1 MRPTFEEYLAFYEK
15 LFGIQLFEY
24 QKILL
29 RSEYEKAYGGKQ
41 SSATKECQTAQEDQT
56 KETG

>member
-41 SSATKECQTAQEDQT
+41 SSATKELAD
-56 KETG
+56 KENSNEIN

>member
-15 LFGIQLFEY
+15 TLGLHLFEY

-29 RSEYEKAYGGKQ
+29 RSEYEKAYGNKQ
-41 SSATKECQTAQEDQT
+41 PSTSKELIN
-56 KETG
+56 KENDHG

>member
-1 MRPTFEEYLAFYEK
+1 MHLTFEEYLAFYEK

-29 RSEYEKAYGGKQ
+29 RSEYEKTYGGKQ
-41 SSATKECQTAQEDQT
+41 SSATKELAD
-56 KETG
+56 KENDNEIN

>member
-29 RSEYEKAYGGKQ
+29 RSEYEKTYGGKQ
-41 SSATKECQTAQEDQT
+41 LSATKELAD
-56 KETG
+56 KENSNETN